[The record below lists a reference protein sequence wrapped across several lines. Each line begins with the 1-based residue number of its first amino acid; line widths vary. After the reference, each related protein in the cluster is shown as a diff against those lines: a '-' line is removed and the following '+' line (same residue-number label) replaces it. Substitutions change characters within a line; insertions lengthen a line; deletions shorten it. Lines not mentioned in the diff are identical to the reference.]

1 LQKII
6 RKKMNSIVAIV
17 GRPNVG
23 KSTLFNRLVQRRDA
37 IVDSIS
43 GVTRDRHYGKSDWN
57 GKQFSVIDTGGYVI
71 GSDDIFEEE
80 IRKQVALAIE
90 EADIIIFV
98 VDVEEGITPMD
109 AEVAKLLHKVK
120 KPIFTAVNK
129 VDNSMRETEALE
141 FYNLGLGDY
150 HTISSMNGSGTG
162 DLLDAIV
169 TKMPETEAINPDE
182 EELPRFAV
190 VGRPNAGKSSFIN
203 TLIGEERNIVTDIA
217 GTTRDAIDT
226 KYNRFGFDF
235 NLVDTAGIRKKSK
248 VKDDLEFYSV
258 MRAVR
263 TIEYA
268 DVIILIVDATR
279 GFEGQDQNIFWLA
292 EKNRKGVVILINKW
306 DLMEKETNT
315 LRDFEANIRTQIAPF
330 TDVPI
335 VFISTLTKQR
345 IFKAIETA
353 VEVFQNR
360 KNKIPTSKFN
370 EAMLELVK
378 TFPPPAIKGK
388 YVKIKYCM
396 QLPTPTPQFVFFCN
410 LPQYVKE
417 PYKRFVENKMR
428 EIYNFSG
435 VPITIYF
442 RQK

>member
-1 LQKII
+1 
-6 RKKMNSIVAIV
+6 MNSIVAIV

-23 KSTLFNRLVQRRDA
+23 KSTLFNRLVQRREA
-37 IVDSIS
+37 IVDSVS

-57 GKQFSVIDTGGYVI
+57 GKEFSVIDTGGYVI
-71 GSDDIFEEE
+71 GSDDIFEGE
-80 IRKQVALAIE
+80 IRKQVNLAIE

-98 VDVEEGITPMD
+98 VDVEQGITPMD
-109 AEVAKLLHKVK
+109 AEVAKLLRKVK

-129 VDNSMRETEALE
+129 VDNAMRDADAVE
-141 FYNLGLGDY
+141 FYNLGLGSY
-150 HTISSMNGSGTG
+150 FTIASINGSGTG
-162 DLLDAIV
+162 DLLDAVAEKI
-169 TKMPETEAINPDE
+169 PEPLPVDLDA

-203 TLIGEERNIVTDIA
+203 ALIGKDRNIVTNIA
-217 GTTRDAIDT
+217 GTTRDSIDT

-248 VKDDLEFYSV
+248 VKEDLEFYSV

-263 TIEYA
+263 TIEYS
-268 DVIILIVDATR
+268 DVIMLIVDATR
-279 GFEGQDQNIFWLA
+279 EFEGQDEKIFWLA

-306 DLMEKETNT
+306 DLIEKETNT
-315 LRDFEANIRTQIAPF
+315 MRDYEAKVRQTIAPF

-335 VFISTLTKQR
+335 LFISALTKQR
-345 IFKAIETA
+345 LYKAMETA

-360 KNKIPTSKFN
+360 KTKIQTSKFN
-370 EAMLELVK
+370 ETMLEIVK
-378 TFPPPAIKGK
+378 NFPPPATKGK
-388 YVKIKYCM
+388 FVKIKYCM
-396 QLPTPTPQFVFFCN
+396 QLPTQTPQFVFFCN
-410 LPQYVKE
+410 LPQYVRD
-417 PYKRFVENKMR
+417 PYKRFVENKLR
-428 EIYNFSG
+428 EIYDFSG